1 MSARR
6 SGVVM
11 RAPNLLGDLVM
22 ALPAFQAVRPRAIVI
37 RRSLAAF
44 CAELVPDTSV
54 IPFGRGAT
62 ELWQAARTVRRQRFQ
77 RAIVLPNSFSSA
89 LMMALAGVPERRG
102 SNAEWRS
109 LILTEPVTTSRAHFH
124 QAARYMEIATGT
136 LPAEPPFPRVAP
148 SGPARER
155 VAAIFGRWW
164 NPARPPVGLFPGAA
178 PARRW
183 RASRFRELMLL
194 LRQAGDEVVVMGGPG
209 EVAITREVSGQEA
222 LDLGGRLELPELAAA
237 LAACSLV
244 VTNDTGPMH
253 LAAAVGT
260 PVVAFFGPD
269 TPERSRPLTSARRV
283 LWHSELPCSPC
294 LRGVCPRTGPGTVLP
309 SAAHECMEL
318 ITVDDT
324 MAAIASLRAEVQRGR

>member
-1 MSARR
+1 
-6 SGVVM
+6 M

-22 ALPAFQAVRPRAIVI
+22 AQPAFQAVRPDAIVI
-37 RRSLAAF
+37 RRPLAAF
-44 CAELVPDTSV
+44 CTELLPGTRV
-54 IPFGRGAT
+54 IPFGRGAA
-62 ELWQAARTVRRQRFQ
+62 ELWQAARTVRSQRYQ

-89 LMMALAGVPERRG
+89 FMMVLAGVPERRG
-102 SNAEWRS
+102 SDAEWRS
-109 LILTEPVTTSRAHFH
+109 LILTEPVTTPRHLFH
-124 QAARYMEIATGT
+124 QAARYLEIATGT
-136 LPAEPPFPRVAP
+136 LPSEPPVPHMVP
-148 SGPARER
+148 SEAARAR
-155 VAAIFGRWW
+155 VAALFGRWW
-164 NPARPPVGLFPGAA
+164 NPARPPIGLFPGAKA

-183 RASRFRELMLL
+183 KASRFRELTVR

-209 EVAITREVSGQEA
+209 EVAITREVAGDEA

-244 VTNDTGPMH
+244 VSNDTGPMH

-294 LRGVCPRTGPGTVLP
+294 LRGTCPRAGPGTVLP

-318 ITVDDT
+318 ITVDDA
-324 MAAIASLRAEVQRGR
+324 MAAIASLRGEVRHGG